1 MGLSSGPDFTTPL
14 GLSLC
19 IKMEFSVIYVFAL
32 FFFFHAL
39 MSLMVNITL
48 IEVKVGLL
56 PAATYSVGGVYMSG
70 LDQSKV
76 GLT

>member
-19 IKMEFSVIYVFAL
+19 IKMESSIVYVFAL
-32 FFFFHAL
+32 FFFHAL

-48 IEVKVGLL
+48 IEVRVGLL
-56 PAATYSVGGVYMSG
+56 PATYSVGGVYMSG

-76 GLT
+76 GPT

>member
-1 MGLSSGPDFTTPL
+1 MFL
-14 GLSLC
+14 
-19 IKMEFSVIYVFAL
+19 L

-56 PAATYSVGGVYMSG
+56 PATYSVGGVYMSG